1 MNTFELNKAIKLL
14 RPTAQFSFTD
24 NDYTTIKWDVLEG
37 DAPTKEEIDAAIE
50 QVKAEEAT
58 EAETKAQAKIAAK
71 AKLAALGLT
80 VEDLQ
85 ALGL

>member
-1 MNTFELNKAIKLL
+1 MSYLVKAIKSIH
-14 RPTAQFSFTD
+14 PEAEFVFTED
-24 NDYTTIKWDVLEG
+24 DYSTIEWIVLEG
-37 DAPTKEEIDAAIE
+37 KAPTQAEIDEAIE
-50 QVKAEEAT
+50 QVKVEEAQVVIDQ
-58 EAETKAQAKIAAK
+58 ANAKAAAQ

>member
-37 DAPTKEEIDAAIE
+37 DAPTKEEIDAAIK

-58 EAETKAQAKIAAK
+58 EAKTKAQAKIAAK